1 MSADNEWLK
10 PDFWRDRQFDWKH
23 KVFYFVDLPCLLG
36 TPRNLFEAG
45 QQLKAEIA
53 TKEYQVTEDAMVLI
67 QPGMLKGRLL
77 VNVNKPD
84 AYDAYVFELE
94 TSKLFSAVHEGPFKT
109 IKTTAKQLQEKV
121 KKEKGVPATNTFY
134 WDFRHGPQ
142 MAGQR
147 ADRFVVICQV

>member
-1 MSADNEWLK
+1 MNADTEWLG
-10 PDFWRDRQFDWKH
+10 PDYWRDRQIDWKH

-36 TPRNLFEAG
+36 TPRNLYESG
-45 QQLKAEIA
+45 QQLKAEIG
-53 TKEYQVTEDAMVLI
+53 TKEYQITDDAMVLI
-67 QPGMLKGRLL
+67 QLGTLKGKLM
-77 VNVNKPD
+77 VNVHKPD

-94 TSKLFSAVHEGPFKT
+94 PSKLFTAVHEGPFKT
-109 IKTTAKQLQEKV
+109 IKQTAKVLQEKV
-121 KKEKGVPATNTFY
+121 KKEKGVSATHTFY